1 MFTTGVFNK
10 GQQYFVLSD
19 SILRVVLIITYYSP
33 LDNTVCYTHRFNL
46 FCFCN
51 LFSKKTDKRKIYP

>member
-10 GQQYFVLSD
+10 GQQFFVLSD

-33 LDNTVCYTHRFNL
+33 LDNTVCYTHRFIL
-46 FCFCN
+46 FCFCK
-51 LFSKKTDKRKIYP
+51 LFSKKMDKRKIYP